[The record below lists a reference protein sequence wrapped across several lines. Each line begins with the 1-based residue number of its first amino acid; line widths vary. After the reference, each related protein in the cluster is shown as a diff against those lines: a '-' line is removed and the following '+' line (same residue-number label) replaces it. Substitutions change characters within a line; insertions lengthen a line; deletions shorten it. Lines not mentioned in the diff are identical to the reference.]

1 MADNIGKVQI
11 AIEAQTKDLKAGLA
25 SAERAVKDS
34 AKKMEKTTESLGQ
47 KAEKSWTEFA
57 SKMGVVQQIGAIAQQ
72 AWNALDG
79 VLSAVTDS
87 SANASQ
93 KLTGAMDA
101 IEQAGVPVVSQ
112 FLAIGRGIYDWISG
126 EKKLREEVSKRV
138 AQQERVAKKQI
149 ASFNER
155 LEKRKALTESTD
167 AFVKALKDEAEM
179 AGLATDRE
187 KLLLQQQRDRHL
199 LNENFN
205 NQMKLASK
213 NATEQFINEEKR
225 KFAEAEKLF
234 RQKQERELKA
244 FDEAQAGT
252 PKEEK
257 KIDEE
262 TIRAKTQE
270 LEIQLK
276 ILEAKKRGDE
286 TEARRIA
293 IVAKFDKMKL
303 NATKEQIKL
312 LEQMQAIE
320 LENIKTKKEGSA
332 IASSGSGGTTASIST
347 AIGSF
352 TVAEGSR
359 EQKKQTSLL
368 EKIARSNEKVA
379 RTISD
384 SSSSGIILPR

>member
-1 MADNIGKVQI
+1 M
-11 AIEAQTKDLKAGLA
+11 
-25 SAERAVKDS
+25 
-34 AKKMEKTTESLGQ
+34 
-47 KAEKSWTEFA
+47 
-57 SKMGVVQQIGAIAQQ
+57 
-72 AWNALDG
+72 
-79 VLSAVTDS
+79 
-87 SANASQ
+87 
-93 KLTGAMDA
+93 
-101 IEQAGVPVVSQ
+101 
-112 FLAIGRGIYDWISG
+112 
-126 EKKLREEVSKRV
+126 
-138 AQQERVAKKQI
+138 
-149 ASFNER
+149 
-155 LEKRKALTESTD
+155 TESTD

-286 TEARRIA
+286 TEAS
-293 IVAKFDKMKL
+293 
-303 NATKEQIKL
+303 
-312 LEQMQAIE
+312 
-320 LENIKTKKEGSA
+320 SA

-384 SSSSGIILPR
+384 SSSSGIILAR

>member
-384 SSSSGIILPR
+384 SSSSGIILAR

>member
-1 MADNIGKVQI
+1 VADNIGKVQI

-384 SSSSGIILPR
+384 SSSSGIILAR

>member
-112 FLAIGRGIYDWISG
+112 FLAIGRGIHGWISG
-126 EKKLREEVSKRV
+126 EKKLREEVAKRV

-257 KIDEE
+257 EIDEE

-384 SSSSGIILPR
+384 SSSSGIILAR